1 MEACRDV
8 EVVAVG
14 DPPLGARRVPLRAG
28 AARTKLVVRDR
39 PGARDLR
46 ADYLVESALPRVPD
60 AA

>member
-1 MEACRDV
+1 MKAWRDV

-14 DPPLGARRVPLRAG
+14 DPRLGAGRVPLRAG
-28 AARTKLVVRDR
+28 AARTELVLRDK